1 MPPEDPVRPFSTWM
15 EQALFAPDT
24 GYYSA
29 RIRTV
34 GRRGDFATSATVSNL
49 LGEGI
54 ARWIS
59 SELERQKG
67 VRAIIEVGG
76 GDGSLSASV
85 RSALGW
91 WQRRKLAWHMV
102 ETSPILKARQQE
114 RLKGAQVHWHE
125 TMESAL
131 QVCGGRAIIFH
142 NELVD
147 AFPVTLLEWEA
158 TRGIWQEVWV
168 VPDRAGWREELRAL
182 TVPPGQRGA
191 FSVLTQWHALNPPPQ
206 RRQRVE
212 LHRSFR
218 DWMQG
223 WSSHWQ
229 QGAMLTVDYGDLFPG
244 LYYRRAQGT
253 LRAYLLHQ
261 RLSGPDLYQN
271 MGRQDITADVNFS
284 DLLHWGESLGWRDG
298 QVETQAAFLKTWVPD
313 LEKRLKSS
321 GADQFVAGLEG
332 AGEAFK
338 VWTVRTAS

>member
-1 MPPEDPVRPFSTWM
+1 MRPDDDARPFSTWM

-34 GRRGDFATSATVSNL
+34 GRQGDFTTSATVSNL

-59 SELERQKG
+59 SELQRQKE
-67 VRAIIEVGG
+67 VRAVIEVGG
-76 GDGSLSASV
+76 GDGSLSIAV
-85 RSALGW
+85 RKALGW
-91 WQRRKLAWHMV
+91 WQRRKLAWRMV
-102 ETSPILKARQQE
+102 ETSPILKTRQQE
-114 RLKGAQVHWHE
+114 RLNGAPVHWHE
-125 TMESAL
+125 TVESAL
-131 QVCGGRAIIFH
+131 QACGGRALIFH

-147 AFPVTLLEWEA
+147 AFPVMLLEWEA
-158 TRGIWQEVWV
+158 SQGTWQEVWV
-168 VPDRAGWREELRAL
+168 VPDRAGWRETLRPL
-182 TVPPGQRGA
+182 TVPTEEHGA
-191 FSVLTQWHALNPPPQ
+191 FSALTHWQAQNPPPQ

-218 DWMQG
+218 SWLQH
-223 WSSHWQ
+223 WARHWQ
-229 QGAMLTVDYGDLFPG
+229 QGAMLTVDYGDHFPQ
-244 LYYRRAQGT
+244 LYHRRPQGT

-261 RLSGPDLYQN
+261 RLVGAELYQN

-284 DLLHWGESLGWRDG
+284 DLLHWGEALGWREG
-298 QVETQAAFLKTWVPD
+298 QVTSQADFLKAWVPG
-313 LEKRLKSS
+313 LEKRLKTS
-321 GADQFVAGLEG
+321 GADQFVAGLDG